1 MIDYKGELGFDDGQ
15 TDVQTMLVV
24 KSLSRLKI
32 CKLLILYFKKRNET
46 YQREYYKH
54 CMKSKTPNVL
64 LCPNK
69 GMFKYG
75 NENQK
80 NITRILK

>member
-1 MIDYKGELGFDDGQ
+1 MDDQVSQHDEVCIGYK
-15 TDVQTMLVV
+15 
-24 KSLSRLKI
+24 KSVN